1 MQENR
6 MIQANKAPEIQIKV
20 TDRDF
25 YHIEFKRILV
35 DATGK
40 YPETKLRV
48 QTYSR
53 KEYAGFMK
61 WNAKYGIKACG
72 DDQMRV
78 VHDPTIEA
86 EVKAEVKE
94 VKRPVRKRTAKK
106 V

>member
-1 MQENR
+1 MQESK
-6 MIQANKAPEIQIKV
+6 MMQANKAPEIQIKE
-20 TDRDF
+20 TDKDF

-35 DATGK
+35 DTTGK
-40 YPETKLRV
+40 YPITTLRV

-53 KEYAGFMK
+53 KEYAGFTQ
-61 WNAKYGIKACG
+61 WAAKYGIKACG
-72 DDQMRV
+72 DDEMRV
-78 VHDPTIEA
+78 VHDPTV